1 MYRKQVRRRRAV
13 LVVLIVLALVL
24 LSTQFSESQ
33 GGPLHSVQRG
43 VATIFG
49 PLEEGAS
56 RALKP
61 GRDLINWVSDT
72 FNARGENGQLK
83 SQVQDMR
90 RKLVKAQTAVG
101 ENDQLRK
108 LLNLDRQGVLA
119 GYKPVT
125 SRVIGRSPTV
135 WYSTV
140 IVDSGSADGVEVN
153 DPVVNGDGLV
163 GRVTDVTHGTAQVTL
178 ITDSEISVSAR
189 VLPNGPQG
197 VAEPEAGDPGT
208 MLLDFIEG
216 NEPIHDGELV
226 VTAGWSNVQQG
237 ISSAYPRGIPIGQV
251 TDTTVGQQET
261 YQRIHLDPFADMR
274 NLDYVQIATGGPK
287 RPGVGG

>member
-1 MYRKQVRRRRAV
+1 MYRKQIRRRRAV

-43 VATIFG
+43 VATVFS

-83 SQVQDMR
+83 SQVSEMR
-90 RKLVKAQTAVG
+90 RKLVKAQAAVG

-108 LLNLDRQGVLA
+108 LLNLDRQGLLA

-125 SRVIGRSPTV
+125 SRVIGRPPTV

-140 IVDSGSADGVEVN
+140 TVDSGSGDGVAVN

-163 GRVTDVTHGTAQVTL
+163 GRVTDVTSGTAKVTL
-178 ITDSEISVSAR
+178 ITDAESSATAK

-197 VAEPEAGDPGT
+197 SAEPEAGDPGT
-208 MLLDFIEG
+208 MLLDFPDS
-216 NEPIHDGELV
+216 NEPIHDGQLV
-226 VTAGWSNVQQG
+226 VTAGWSNG
-237 ISSAYPRGIPIGQV
+237 TLSSAFPPGIPIGQV
-251 TDTTVGQQET
+251 TDTTSGQQQT
-261 YQRIHLDPFADMR
+261 DPSIHLDPFADMR

>member
-1 MYRKQVRRRRAV
+1 VYRKQVRRRRAI

-83 SQVQDMR
+83 SQVQEMR

-125 SRVIGRSPTV
+125 SRVIGRPPTV

-140 IVDSGSADGVEVN
+140 TVGSGSGDGVEVN

-163 GRVTDVTHGTAQVTL
+163 GRVTDVTSGTAKVTL
-178 ITDSEISVSAR
+178 ITDAESSVTAR

-208 MLLDFIEG
+208 MLLDFIDS
-216 NEPIHDGELV
+216 NEAIHDGEMV
-226 VTAGWSNVQQG
+226 VTAGWSNG
-237 ISSAYPRGIPIGQV
+237 TISSAFPAGIPIGQV